1 LVIKKA
7 DRKILP
13 AIQPLS
19 NSMRTDTNLTNF
31 AVISEQNANGSE
43 TYLLKKNGSICTC
56 PFRNP
61 VILPHPSIQ
70 GQMVIQNPVCSE
82 ACQFFEVY
90 EKKDNTVVLD
100 LICTNRPI
108 TALIEKEKK
117 SDNTSPKDSN
127 LIIL

>member
-19 NSMRTDTNLTNF
+19 NSMRTDTKVAKFTLT
-31 AVISEQNANGSE
+31 SE
-43 TYLLKKNGSICTC
+43 KNGSGTETNILRKNGNICSC

-70 GQMVIQNPVCSE
+70 GQMVIQNPVCSDG
-82 ACQFFEVY
+82 CQFFDIDKTENLVF
-90 EKKDNTVVLD
+90 LS
-100 LICTNRPI
+100 CTNTPFPL
-108 TALIEKEKK
+108 LIEKEKK